1 MNAARALDSRG
12 YGFRELIF
20 HVVVVLLNRV
30 HAVVLVKRF
39 QKEMREVAILKR
51 RSFVGKLF
59 LLSGGENRRAD
70 ALADAVQ
77 HRAGRREIGEARVGK
92 CSNSRFLKC
101 DSGNNDIDFALSR
114 L

>member
-59 LLSGGENRRAD
+59 LLSGVRIAGPTPWRMRSSTAQEGAKSARPE
-70 ALADAVQ
+70 LASLPTL
-77 HRAGRREIGEARVGK
+77 G
-92 CSNSRFLKC
+92 F
-101 DSGNNDIDFALSR
+101 
-114 L
+114 